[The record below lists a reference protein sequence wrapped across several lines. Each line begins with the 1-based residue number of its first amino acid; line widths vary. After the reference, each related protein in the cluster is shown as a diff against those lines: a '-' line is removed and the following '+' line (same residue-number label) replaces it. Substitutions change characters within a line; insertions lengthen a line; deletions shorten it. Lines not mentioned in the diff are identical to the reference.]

1 MASSLQTAM
10 PIFLFDCS
18 WELTVA
24 EVLVEF
30 DTTVSGRDGTRWLP
44 RVCGRVADD
53 GLWEGWIEFLPIRDS
68 AEPVRTP
75 RETEQSNRNALMY
88 WAQGLTQVY
97 LESALLRALE
107 PPPRRRSSSTT
118 VTRPYF
124 DSPAP
129 RFAPDPE
136 PGLPVLNPFEV
147 YEQGENVLWRQLS
160 ALSRARLLDIV
171 TRYGLPNAAAA
182 HDSSRETLVATI
194 MSAVRRPAGNRGS
207 ADSPRP

>member
-1 MASSLQTAM
+1 
-10 PIFLFDCS
+10 
-18 WELTVA
+18 VA

-30 DTTVSGRDGTRWLP
+30 VGTIIGRDGTRWIP
-44 RVCGRVADD
+44 RACGRVADD
-53 GLWEGWIEFLPIRDS
+53 GLWEGWIEFLPLSDS
-68 AEPVRTP
+68 TDPVRTP
-75 RETEQSNRNALMY
+75 RETEQSNRDALMY
-88 WAQGLTQVY
+88 WAQGLTQIY
-97 LESALLRALE
+97 LEAAFVRALE
-107 PPPRRRSSSTT
+107 PPRRRRTAPN
-118 VTRPYF
+118 VLPPHF

-129 RFAPDPE
+129 RFAPDDAPSG
-136 PGLPVLNPFEV
+136 PQPVLNPFEV